1 MLSHSLQSTG
11 VVGNPDECF
20 LPERVES
27 PFEDYLGRVFE
38 AGTTP
43 NRVFAA
49 KLMWNYFDDFLF
61 RLRRSRR
68 EYEASDLQV
77 MRTVFPD
84 PSFVWIRREDTVAQ
98 GISWARAAQSG
109 KYAAHQE
116 QTAEASFDFQFIDG
130 LVQLARAQTGAW
142 RRWFAAQGI
151 EPFEV
156 TYEDLCANIA
166 GTILGALAFLGQE
179 PLPGRTIGPPRELMK
194 QADAVTEEWIS
205 RYRQLSAD

>member
-1 MLSHSLQSTG
+1 MLAHSLQSTG

-43 NRVFAA
+43 NGVFAA

-68 EYEASDLQV
+68 EYEAPDLQV
-77 MRTVFPD
+77 MRSVFPD

-98 GISWARAAQSG
+98 GISWARAAQTG
-109 KYAAHQE
+109 KYA
-116 QTAEASFDFQFIDG
+116 
-130 LVQLARAQTGAW
+130 
-142 RRWFAAQGI
+142 
-151 EPFEV
+151 
-156 TYEDLCANIA
+156 
-166 GTILGALAFLGQE
+166 GTVLGALSFLGLE
-179 PLPGRTIGPPRELMK
+179 PLPERAIGPPPELTK

-205 RYRQLSAD
+205 RYRELSAV